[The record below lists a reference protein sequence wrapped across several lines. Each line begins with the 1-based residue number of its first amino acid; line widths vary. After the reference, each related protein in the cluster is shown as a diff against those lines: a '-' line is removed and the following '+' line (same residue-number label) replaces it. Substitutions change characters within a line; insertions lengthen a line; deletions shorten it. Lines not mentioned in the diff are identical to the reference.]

1 MTLTTEQANRY
12 EQLMKDRPHVVI
24 LGAGATMAAIPNG
37 DKNGR
42 KSSVMNGFIES
53 LGMTDVIKN
62 ANLSTLSNNLEDI
75 YSELHSRSEC
85 EPIRAQLD
93 LRIRKYFAELELPN
107 APNIYDLILLALR
120 KKDLVATFNWDPLLL
135 QAYQRASKITSDLP
149 QIAFL
154 HGNVLVGYC
163 REHKQGGLTSG
174 QCSQCGNYFEPAPL
188 LYPVANK
195 NYTDDPYIRDNW
207 KAIHGALEKAY
218 LVTIFGYSAPK
229 TDAGAIA
236 LMEEAWGGNDKRNLE
251 DFEFIDIRSEE
262 DILGNWTEFVHSHHF
277 EIHNSFFDSSLAQ
290 HPRRTTVELFDRTMN
305 CIFTEARRKFNPNM
319 GWSELELLI
328 NALSK
333 EEENLPSCG
342 FLSTI
347 QSDGSVKNPHN

>member
-1 MTLTTEQANRY
+1 MALTADQQNTY

-37 DKNGR
+37 DKNSR
-42 KSSVMNGFIES
+42 KSSVMDGFIES

-62 ANLSTLSNNLEDI
+62 ANLVTLSHNLEDI
-75 YSELHSRSEC
+75 YTELHSRIEC
-85 EPIRAQLD
+85 ESIRSELD
-93 LRIRKYFAELELPN
+93 LKIREYFSKLELPDS
-107 APNIYDLILLALR
+107 PNIYDLILLALR

-135 QAYQRASKITSDLP
+135 QAYQRVSKITMDLP
-149 QIAFL
+149 DLAFL

-163 REHKQGGLTSG
+163 REHKYGGVLSA
-174 QCSQCGNYFEPAPL
+174 QCAECGDYFDPAPL

-207 KAIHGALEKAY
+207 KAIRAALNKAY

-236 LMEEAWGGNDKRNLE
+236 LMKEAWGSKDKRDLE
-251 DFEFIDIRSEE
+251 DLEFIDIRSTD
-262 DILGNWTEFVHSHHF
+262 DILVSWNEFIHSHHY
-277 EIHNSFFDSSLAQ
+277 EIYNSFFDSSLAQ

-305 CIFTEARRKFNPNM
+305 CIFTEAHQKFTPKM
-319 GWSELELLI
+319 GWDELTTLI
-328 NALSK
+328 GTLSN
-333 EEENLPSCG
+333 EEENLPQCG
-342 FLSTI
+342 FLSTRRP
-347 QSDGSVKNPHN
+347 DNSVETPHE